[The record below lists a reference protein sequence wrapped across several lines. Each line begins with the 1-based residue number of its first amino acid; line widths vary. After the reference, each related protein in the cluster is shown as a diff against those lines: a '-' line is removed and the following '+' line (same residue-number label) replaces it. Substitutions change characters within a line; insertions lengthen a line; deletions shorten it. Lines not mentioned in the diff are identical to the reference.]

1 MSREDAIKVEGEV
14 VAVLSNTLGRV
25 ELLNGHR
32 LLARVPRR
40 MRLSFASIALGD
52 KVMVEMSPFDLSKGV
67 IIEKKTVAV

>member
-1 MSREDAIKVEGEV
+1 
-14 VAVLSNTLGRV
+14 
-25 ELLNGHR
+25 
-32 LLARVPRR
+32 